1 MNLLLDWKCSLSEK
15 KIKNPDTAKTWQA
28 CFKFEI
34 WMQNFFLKCDGQ
46 TALNESSFDTNKNII
61 VFATVLV
68 KTVKTKKKLKIKD
81 KDKIF

>member
-1 MNLLLDWKCSLSEK
+1 
-15 KIKNPDTAKTWQA
+15 
-28 CFKFEI
+28 
-34 WMQNFFLKCDGQ
+34 MQNFFLKCDGQ

>member
-1 MNLLLDWKCSLSEK
+1 
-15 KIKNPDTAKTWQA
+15 
-28 CFKFEI
+28 
-34 WMQNFFLKCDGQ
+34 MQNFFLKCDGQ

-68 KTVKTKKKLKIKD
+68 KSKKSKN